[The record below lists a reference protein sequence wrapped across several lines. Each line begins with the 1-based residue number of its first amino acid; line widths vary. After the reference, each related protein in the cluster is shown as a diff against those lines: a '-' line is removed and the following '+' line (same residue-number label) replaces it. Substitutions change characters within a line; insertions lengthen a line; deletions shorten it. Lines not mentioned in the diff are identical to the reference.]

1 MPKLVEV
8 PYNPFE
14 EMAPEVSQ
22 PSAVFGTA
30 KLMANK
36 LFGMEG
42 QERYQTWPEKMVRSG
57 FNLPSDVLSGKENY
71 IAGLRRED
79 VTDIPGKA
87 QPNDAVIERAQDT
100 SGLMGTGGLVGP
112 GGVALGSGPM
122 LRPAL
127 KYKEKIYKAKE
138 GQQHLDALPENLRD
152 EFQQMALSGE
162 DISHYNFGFMD
173 HKGRFLQREDALKY
187 AIDNG
192 MIDPQDAKFGTL
204 TSTMFADS
212 KPAAPVSALA
222 KQQTKTPEFQKWFK
236 DSKIV
241 DEKGEPLTVYH
252 GSKSDFNTFD
262 IKKHGASDEGLAGKG
277 FYFTYNPEEASGY
290 ALKETFGKGGS
301 PNVIPAHISLK
312 NPLVIKQGV
321 LPDGRLIKDLHKG
334 IGINSKGG
342 NAIKKL
348 AEDSGHDGV
357 VFADKDGKIGHVVAY
372 KPEQIK
378 SSISNS
384 GKFDPKN
391 PNALLSDSGKPGAGM
406 SALAKQNKQGFYSAV
421 ESAVDNI
428 GQNKASGDQWLGTLS
443 NQKGVKGEELEF
455 TGLTEFLKGKQ
466 NVSKGEIQEYLKNNK
481 VELGETWK
489 GGNPDAIAKSY
500 YESMPNNTVKWEDLT
515 QIQKDTFDRLAPK
528 SKTKYQDYQL
538 PGGEN
543 YRELLLTLPENK
555 RIKELDDVLQKNQ
568 MSRDKWDSLSVD
580 QQNKILAEKSLAN
593 SEKAELKKQSYRSS
607 HWDEPNIL
615 AHMRMND
622 RTIDGKKSLHLE
634 EIQSDWLQSHRNETD
649 KIKQA
654 LNKDFDTIAA
664 KMVEA
669 GIIKK
674 ICD

>member
-1 MPKLVEV
+1 MPKLIPVDHD
-8 PYNPFE
+8 PFNIGIDQKP
-14 EMAPEVSQ
+14 AL
-22 PSAVFGTA
+22 GTA
-30 KLMANK
+30 QLMANK
-36 LFGMEG
+36 LFGLEG
-42 QERYQTWPEKMVRSG
+42 QERYQMWPEKMARSG
-57 FNLPSDVLSGKENY
+57 YSLPGEVYEGKFEVKPSGPNGMWTE
-71 IAGLRRED
+71 ED
-79 VTDIPGKA
+79 EFRKQNSIQTM
-87 QPNDAVIERAQDT
+87 IERAQDT

-173 HKGRFLQREDALKY
+173 HRGRFLQREDALKY

-204 TSTMFADS
+204 TSTMFA
-212 KPAAPVSALA
+212 
-222 KQQTKTPEFQKWFK
+222 
-236 DSKIV
+236 
-241 DEKGEPLTVYH
+241 
-252 GSKSDFNTFD
+252 
-262 IKKHGASDEGLAGKG
+262 
-277 FYFTYNPEEASGY
+277 
-290 ALKETFGKGGS
+290 
-301 PNVIPAHISLK
+301 
-312 NPLVIKQGV
+312 
-321 LPDGRLIKDLHKG
+321 
-334 IGINSKGG
+334 
-342 NAIKKL
+342 
-348 AEDSGHDGV
+348 
-357 VFADKDGKIGHVVAY
+357 
-372 KPEQIK
+372 
-378 SSISNS
+378 
-384 GKFDPKN
+384 
-391 PNALLSDSGKPGAGM
+391 DSGKPGAGM

>member
-42 QERYQTWPEKMVRSG
+42 QERYQTWPEKMIRSG

-79 VTDIPGKA
+79 VTDIPYSSGA
-87 QPNDAVIERAQDT
+87 REGGIPGIRSLFNPTTSGSQPNDAVIERAQDT

-173 HKGRFLQREDALKY
+173 HRGRFLQREDALKY

-192 MIDPQDAKFGTL
+192 IVDPQDAKFGTL
-204 TSTMFADS
+204 TSTMFA
-212 KPAAPVSALA
+212 
-222 KQQTKTPEFQKWFK
+222 
-236 DSKIV
+236 
-241 DEKGEPLTVYH
+241 
-252 GSKSDFNTFD
+252 
-262 IKKHGASDEGLAGKG
+262 
-277 FYFTYNPEEASGY
+277 
-290 ALKETFGKGGS
+290 
-301 PNVIPAHISLK
+301 
-312 NPLVIKQGV
+312 
-321 LPDGRLIKDLHKG
+321 
-334 IGINSKGG
+334 
-342 NAIKKL
+342 
-348 AEDSGHDGV
+348 
-357 VFADKDGKIGHVVAY
+357 
-372 KPEQIK
+372 
-378 SSISNS
+378 
-384 GKFDPKN
+384 
-391 PNALLSDSGKPGAGM
+391 DSGKPGAGM

-466 NVSKGEIQEYLKNNK
+466 NVSKNEIQEYLKNNK
-481 VELGETWK
+481 VELGEVWK
-489 GGNPDAIAKSY
+489 GFDKTTKEQALKDFEKEFERPPFGDAELINFAKK
-500 YESMPNNTVKWEDLT
+500 E
-515 QIQKDTFDRLAPK
+515 
-528 SKTKYQDYQL
+528 TKYQDYQL

-543 YRELLLTLPENK
+543 YRELLLTLPEKSSEATAKAFYDSMPNNTVK
-555 RIKELDDVLQKNQ
+555 WEDLPNNTKDVFRSKA
-568 MSRDKWDSLSVD
+568 DY
-580 QQNKILAEKSLAN
+580 KSSN
-593 SEKAELKKQSYRSS
+593 YKSS